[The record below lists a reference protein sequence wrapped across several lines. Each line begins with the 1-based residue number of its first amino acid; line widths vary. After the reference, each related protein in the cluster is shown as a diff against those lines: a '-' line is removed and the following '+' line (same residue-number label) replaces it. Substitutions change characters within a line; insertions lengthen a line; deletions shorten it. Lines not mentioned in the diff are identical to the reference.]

1 MNDNFKY
8 YIASKVPKSKFFI
21 FQHGGSYH
29 TQGIKLTDL
38 IEYRTCDK
46 FLTWG
51 WREKNNKKLIPMFN
65 PKNLNYNYKRKV
77 KEKILIPINSN
88 FPSSPGYVHGLPRV
102 QEDTQKYFENIQ
114 NFVNYL
120 SPQLRKK
127 IIIKI
132 SNIVDDKNSKKN
144 SFLNFKNRNKKEI
157 KFFHSV
163 NTTSFYSKNSNVII
177 EFTNTTGFLEM
188 INLNFPTIIIFDKSI
203 EKITPKTRKF
213 FNKLKRSKVLFSNP
227 KQASQFINDNY
238 HQINNWWMSKKSSK
252 NCYFI

>member
-1 MNDNFKY
+1 M
-8 YIASKVPKSKFFI
+8 
-21 FQHGGSYH
+21 
-29 TQGIKLTDL
+29 
-38 IEYRTCDK
+38 
-46 FLTWG
+46 
-51 WREKNNKKLIPMFN
+51 
-65 PKNLNYNYKRKV
+65 
-77 KEKILIPINSN
+77 
-88 FPSSPGYVHGLPRV
+88 PRV

-213 FNKLKRSKVLFSNP
+213 FNKLKRSKVLFSIQN
-227 KQASQFINDNY
+227 KLHNL
-238 HQINNWWMSKKSSK
+238 
-252 NCYFI
+252 